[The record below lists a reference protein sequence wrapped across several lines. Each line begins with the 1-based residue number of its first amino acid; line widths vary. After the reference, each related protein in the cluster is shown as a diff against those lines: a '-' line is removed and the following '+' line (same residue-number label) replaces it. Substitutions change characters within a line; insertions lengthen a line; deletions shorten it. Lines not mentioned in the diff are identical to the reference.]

1 LARLRLL
8 DLAGGVY
15 PLKEAG
21 MLRREE
27 RGVKLVRMTLL
38 ISSFPSKGKEGEDV
52 QVVFSDLNRG
62 DCLAAVAFVISSL
75 ILLLWE
81 GASLR

>member
-1 LARLRLL
+1 VRLRLL

-27 RGVKLVRMTLL
+27 IEAMLVRMTLF
-38 ISSFPSKGKEGEDV
+38 ISFTPMGRARVWRRTSSFE
-52 QVVFSDLNRG
+52 
-62 DCLAAVAFVISSL
+62 
-75 ILLLWE
+75 
-81 GASLR
+81 